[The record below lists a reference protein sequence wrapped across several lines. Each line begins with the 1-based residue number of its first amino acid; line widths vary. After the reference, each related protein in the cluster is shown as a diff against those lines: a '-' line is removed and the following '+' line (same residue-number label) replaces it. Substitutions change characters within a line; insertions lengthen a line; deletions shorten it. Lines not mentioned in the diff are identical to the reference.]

1 MILDRT
7 LTGILDQGKGHLIIY
22 DQANEDKCY
31 TKGVEIIQNMTL
43 AVDALTKRAKTLTT
57 KSTTKH
63 APTTTAAATTTGG
76 TTNEK
81 SKSESKTKN

>member
-43 AVDALTKRAKTLTT
+43 AVDALTKRAKTMSTKATT
-57 KSTTKH
+57 KNSSSTTP
-63 APTTTAAATTTGG
+63 APAAAT
-76 TTNEK
+76 EK
-81 SKSESKTKN
+81 SKEKTESKTK